1 MALLG
6 WPVLL
11 ASDTGKQGR
20 HLTEDWN
27 TAIKVTRR
35 VPNTQTQFSTLQFVA
50 NLYCCAHFGQ
60 LVSCISQVAESSL
73 IFMADE
79 DGHQCVI
86 GVRVPEYVLSPSPSH
101 LNSCDSSS
109 ALGSTCS
116 LLPHL
121 LAAL

>member
-1 MALLG
+1 MKMPAGSVAAAGASGLKCSDQSMALLG

-73 IFMADE
+73 IFMAD
-79 DGHQCVI
+79 D
-86 GVRVPEYVLSPSPSH
+86 
-101 LNSCDSSS
+101 D
-109 ALGSTCS
+109 
-116 LLPHL
+116 
-121 LAAL
+121 